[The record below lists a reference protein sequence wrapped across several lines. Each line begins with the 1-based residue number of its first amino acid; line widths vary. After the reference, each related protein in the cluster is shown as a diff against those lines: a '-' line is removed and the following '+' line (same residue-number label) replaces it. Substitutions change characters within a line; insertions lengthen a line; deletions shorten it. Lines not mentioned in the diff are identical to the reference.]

1 MRFFYSSLTD
11 RCFSRHI
18 STASILNSLPKRERE
33 NSERDVSL
41 LIQRSHQR
49 QRPLR
54 RRMKERI
61 FLKPSP
67 GKKPQQKQHV
77 GVQSREETRCI
88 IFTSCCRCG
97 PEQLFNLMSVC
108 KYCKQSRTKKNPQ
121 QLQIP
126 FCSWKKMT

>member
-1 MRFFYSSLTD
+1 MQEEKKKSKKKSRLIFWVGGAIGGWAEGVRGHAVNRAGLRFFYSSLTD

-33 NSERDVSL
+33 NSEWDVSL
-41 LIQRSHQR
+41 LVQRSHQR

-67 GKKPQQKQHV
+67 GKKTP
-77 GVQSREETRCI
+77 S
-88 IFTSCCRCG
+88 
-97 PEQLFNLMSVC
+97 
-108 KYCKQSRTKKNPQ
+108 KNN
-121 QLQIP
+121 
-126 FCSWKKMT
+126 M